1 MEEEENKE
9 EQTTTTTPVNEAKD
23 EMTGTVQKD
32 TSKTNMDTK
41 IGNNVD
47 YQSGAVKTG
56 QKGAENLK
64 GVTVPKYTPISYK
77 MLKNDPEVKGAIPS
91 LIGNAVFKG
100 LEGALSTKASG
111 RQFDPTTRMSE
122 YNDAEMARYKENAT
136 DKENAIY
143 QAQKQPIEN
152 AISAEA
158 QAGIQKEDAALN
170 AYIQDYTAE
179 KDQDRK
185 MAILH
190 QVMGQA
196 GLVQK
201 DRNGNIITDEN
212 GNPVFKDW
220 TELEVSDLLK
230 LNQLMQ
236 YLSGDTSVMNLLVGQ
251 YGPEIAEKIERFTGE
266 IEAQGGLGNW
276 LRNLITGQS
285 SATPET
291 KLTPEYSMDDL
302 KAALEQDDQNAILY
316 KNSRV
321 VDLGNG
327 YMYDISDEEGKGEFA
342 KQLANYAMTTGQSIT
357 PFLDEYQKKVQDAL
371 NKGWFNSGK
380 KDAKAARADIETL
393 YDTFINKATGGVDGN
408 GNPLPPPVDT
418 TAIDDLIQK
427 LSKDQSK
434 TETKVDYESLKTQIE
449 NSGLPQEQKDER
461 LKQVDEYVTKIKY
474 NKHLED
480 VKNKVS
486 YINKNIKIP
495 KEKSTGKNFA
505 KKGTYKEAL
514 TEAGAIHDVLKQTG
528 EPLEVI
534 KDTDLA
540 ARLLEIAQTATG
552 EGRLKAEDD
561 KNGGLLQKYLVWLGD
576 PKYWE

>member
-1 MEEEENKE
+1 MEEENKE
-9 EQTTTTTPVNEAKD
+9 GQTTTPANEAKD
-23 EMTGTVQKD
+23 KMTDTVLKD
-32 TSKTNMDTK
+32 ITKTNMDTK
-41 IGNNVD
+41 VGNNVD

-56 QKGAENLK
+56 QRGAENLK

-77 MLKNDPEVKGAIPS
+77 RLKNDPEVKGAIPS

-122 YNDAEMARYKENAT
+122 YNDAEMARYKENTT
-136 DKENAIY
+136 DKENTIY

-201 DRNGNIITDEN
+201 DRNGNVITDEN

-291 KLTPEYSMDDL
+291 KLTPKYSMDDL
-302 KAALEQDDQNAILY
+302 KAALEQDDPEAILY

-342 KQLANYAMTTGQSIT
+342 KQLADYAMTTGQSIS

-393 YDTFINKATGGVDGN
+393 YDTFINKATGSGDGN
-408 GNPLPPPVDT
+408 TNPPPPPVDT
-418 TAIDDLIQK
+418 TAIDDLMQK
-427 LSKDQSK
+427 LSKDRGKS
-434 TETKVDYESLKTQIE
+434 ETKVDYESLKTQIE
-449 NSGLPQEQKDER
+449 ESGLPQEQKDER
-461 LKQVDEYVTKIKY
+461 IKQVDEIVTNIKY

-480 VKNKVS
+480 VKSRVG
-486 YINKNIKIP
+486 NIDKMKTP
-495 KEKSTGKNFA
+495 KGVTNTDYSKD
-505 KKGTYKEAL
+505 KKATYANALKEAQ
-514 TEAGAIHDVLKQTG
+514 TIYQTLKATG

-534 KDTDLA
+534 KDTKLGK
-540 ARLLEIAQTATG
+540 RLYEIAKTAYSG
-552 EGRLKAEDD
+552 GRFEAED
-561 KNGGLLQKYLVWLGD
+561 KTGLLRNYLTYFSD
-576 PKYWE
+576 ASYWE